1 MSSSVVDPDSPPT
14 LFSSFSFSNNLVE
27 VSALTALVGSSVAE
41 SMVLGNR
48 GSGGIAWA
56 ATSSFGTISVVKAC
70 CSAACSGWLRETLG
84 IRSVSCDVAVGLYL
98 PHDSARAEKIRRN
111 TGEPM
116 AIFCYQSETGA
127 RVKDEK
133 SRGPQVPWSDVYALD
148 HSTAM
153 MLRGIPDT
161 PVGGSLEIYTYGDYP
176 FFRTRDQV
184 FHTIA
189 ILLSSAKLA
198 EVYVLWTHGAGIL
211 GIISAT
217 PWLFFCAGA
226 ILVELREAILRRR
239 PEPALG
245 TVDVIAGHLP
255 MISRRGGGRKIIL
268 GTAENARNGLRWRVF
283 WFIGAGV
290 SAVSIL
296 FSYIIL
302 GQRDP
307 PLVLIWAG
315 FQLLW
320 LGVRIMV
327 YHIADPTDP
336 MALRILVG
344 RPWSNVPRDLKE
356 RVFELICALAQCQ
369 AFVHPRGRRQYN
381 EDTVSARQLVSI
393 LDGVELNTICP
404 LPPIHIPLIPLDFT
418 AVFGDTLLSSV
429 MWVAGSKLTPMDLY
443 DSCIVVLSLP
453 KLGPNSVAGGSIAVP
468 AVRVLSGS
476 SHIPADSEYGPA
488 ASFVPKG
495 APNIGYGLSWWYWV
509 PCGAGLWLQIR
520 RPTENQILG
529 RCEGEIR
536 TDAQVS
542 ELLGSGKLNI
552 GFTAVE
558 DLKAVL
564 ELSRTA
570 ADTVSDLFG

>member
-1 MSSSVVDPDSPPT
+1 MSSSTVDSNSSPT
-14 LFSSFSFSNNLVE
+14 LFSSFSFSNNLV
-27 VSALTALVGSSVAE
+27 E

-84 IRSVSCDVAVGLYL
+84 IRSASCDLAVGLYL
-98 PHDSARAEKIRRN
+98 PHDSARAEKIRRH

-116 AIFCYQSETGA
+116 ALFCYQTETDA
-127 RVKDEK
+127 RVKDDK
-133 SRGPQVPWSDVYALD
+133 SRGPQMPWSDVYALD

-161 PVGGSLEIYTYGDYP
+161 PVGSPLEIYT
-176 FFRTRDQV
+176 
-184 FHTIA
+184 
-189 ILLSSAKLA
+189 
-198 EVYVLWTHGAGIL
+198 AGPL

-226 ILVELREAILRRR
+226 ILVELREVILRRR

-268 GTAENARNGLRWRVF
+268 GAAENARNGLPWRLF
-283 WFIGAGV
+283 WFLGAGV
-290 SAVSIL
+290 SAVSIVS
-296 FSYIIL
+296 SYIIL
-302 GQRDP
+302 
-307 PLVLIWAG
+307 AG
-315 FQLLW
+315 SQFLW

-327 YHIADPTDP
+327 HHIADPTDP
-336 MALRILVG
+336 LAHRILVG
-344 RPWSNVPRDLKE
+344 RPWSNVPRELRA

-369 AFVHPRGRRQYN
+369 AFFHPRGRRQYT
-381 EDTVSARQLVSI
+381 EDTFSTRQLVSI
-393 LDGVELNTICP
+393 LDGLKLNTVYP
-404 LPPIHIPLIPLDFT
+404 LPPIHIPVTPLDLT

-443 DSCIVVLSLP
+443 DSCIAVLSLP
-453 KLGPNSVAGGSIAVP
+453 KLARNSVAGGSIAVP
-468 AVRVLSGS
+468 AVRVLSGP
-476 SHIPADSEYGPA
+476 SHFPADSEYGPA

-529 RCEGEIR
+529 GCEGEIR

-558 DLKAVL
+558 DLKAAL
-564 ELSRTA
+564 EFSRTA
-570 ADTVSDLFG
+570 ADTVLELFG

>member
-1 MSSSVVDPDSPPT
+1 MSSSTVDSNSSPT

-27 VSALTALVGSSVAE
+27 VSAFTALVGSSVAE

-84 IRSVSCDVAVGLYL
+84 IRSASCDLAVGLYL
-98 PHDSARAEKIRRN
+98 PHDSARAEKIRRH

-116 AIFCYQSETGA
+116 ALFCYQTETGA
-127 RVKDEK
+127 RVKDDK
-133 SRGPQVPWSDVYALD
+133 SRGPQVPWSDVYVLD

-161 PVGGSLEIYTYGDYP
+161 PTPSHLP
-176 FFRTRDQV
+176 
-184 FHTIA
+184 HL
-189 ILLSSAKLA
+189 LLSAAKLA
-198 EVYVLWTHGAGIL
+198 EVYVLWTHSAGPL

-226 ILVELREAILRRR
+226 IFVELREVILRRR
-239 PEPALG
+239 PEAALG

-268 GTAENARNGLRWRVF
+268 GAAENARNGLPWRLF
-283 WFIGAGV
+283 WFLGAGV
-290 SAVSIL
+290 SAVSIVS
-296 FSYIIL
+296 SYIIL
-302 GQRDP
+302 GQQDP
-307 PLVLIWAG
+307 HLVLIWAG
-315 FQLLW
+315 SQFLW

-336 MALRILVG
+336 LAHRILVG
-344 RPWSNVPRDLKE
+344 RPWSNR
-356 RVFELICALAQCQ
+356 
-369 AFVHPRGRRQYN
+369 N
-381 EDTVSARQLVSI
+381 ARPSFIPVAACIHCRLYIS
-393 LDGVELNTICP
+393 L
-404 LPPIHIPLIPLDFT
+404 LPPLDLT

-443 DSCIVVLSLP
+443 DSCIAVLSLP
-453 KLGPNSVAGGSIAVP
+453 KLARNSVAGGSIAVP
-468 AVRVLSGS
+468 AVRVLSGP
-476 SHIPADSEYGPA
+476 SHFPADSEYGPA

-509 PCGAGLWLQIR
+509 PCGVDCGCKFEGQQKIR
-520 RPTENQILG
+520 
-529 RCEGEIR
+529 
-536 TDAQVS
+536 
-542 ELLGSGKLNI
+542 
-552 GFTAVE
+552 F
-558 DLKAVL
+558 
-564 ELSRTA
+564 
-570 ADTVSDLFG
+570 